1 MTSCA
6 LTSSQAKAISQ
17 YVGQAQAC
25 AYETYIT
32 ALKSASPA
40 VWTKVLNFVNLFLSK
55 AQNADQTALWGTVY
69 AVVYEFGSGPT
80 QNVSTFNG
88 RGVQPWCDAQLLG
101 AVIYYMYGSTSSQYA
116 TWSGNCVSIPADAS
130 QWTGLTCG
138 ATWCY
143 YFFDPSSNYFMDI
156 DALISTAGSVPFGP
170 DAQFNY
176 IATQLNV
183 TPPYAP
189 LGPTQAFSLLSAD
202 PNGMPVPWGFV
213 PTQAGWPL
221 IGQNYTWDY
230 FSNVPPPSPP
240 PIPWGNLTP
249 SSTPP
254 PPTPPIPPVT
264 PTDWVLIA
272 SLVLGATALGVA
284 LYFVSKRM

>member
-138 ATWCY
+138 ATWCA
-143 YFFDPSSNYFMDI
+143 YFFDPSSNYFMDV
-156 DALISTAGSVPFGP
+156 DSLISTAGSVPFGP
-170 DAQFNY
+170 DAGFSY
-176 IATQLNV
+176 LATQLDGS
-183 TPPYAP
+183 AP
-189 LGPTQAFSLLSAD
+189 LGANAAFSLLQAD
-202 PNGMPVPWGFV
+202 PNGMPSPWGFV
-213 PTQAGWPL
+213 GATNNQWPL
-221 IGQNYTWDY
+221 LGSFTAYDY
-230 FSNVPPPSPP
+230 YPTNPPTPPPPSP
-240 PIPWGNLTP
+240 IPWSNLTP

-254 PPTPPIPPVT
+254 PPVPPVT